1 MKKQKT
7 QLIIILVVLAVMVAA
22 YFALSAHNK
31 KVAEDQLTDD
41 YTILTMDTTTINEVK
56 VTKTT
61 KTEVGTATDVA
72 VEGAS
77 DEAADA
83 AEGASDSATE
93 ETSAADSA
101 TDATVEEVTDVD
113 AAEGVSEAVAETA
126 SEGASTETV
135 ETAEGTQ
142 QTADATDG
150 TSDAAAE
157 AVEPT
162 YEYTSEVAY
171 DLVLE
176 NGAWVLASDKTV
188 ELDQDSITYLLSSLA
203 SVTSNKEI
211 AGVTDFAQYG
221 LDHPSLTIEVT
232 KNDGTKTTIYIGD
245 YNSVSS
251 LYYAR
256 IGDSANVYM
265 INSTLSSSFGVDAS
279 SFAKVDAAGSTTETS
294 TGITGVDIDAGAASS
309 AAAAQDASAGSSDD
323 ATADV
328 SQDASTEASQAQ

>member
-61 KTEVGTATDVA
+61 KTEVGTTTDVA

-83 AEGASDSATE
+83 AEGASDPATE

-113 AAEGVSEAVAETA
+113 ATEGASEAVAETA
-126 SEGASTETV
+126 SEGTSTETAEAV
-135 ETAEGTQ
+135 EGT
-142 QTADATDG
+142 QTADAADG
-150 TSDAAAE
+150 TSDAE

-294 TGITGVDIDAGAASS
+294 AGITGVDIDAGAASS
-309 AAAAQDASAGSSDD
+309 AAASQDASVESSATEGTSDD
-323 ATADV
+323 ATENA
-328 SQDASTEASQAQ
+328 SQDASQAQ

>member
-77 DEAADA
+77 D
-83 AEGASDSATE
+83 SATE

-113 AAEGVSEAVAETA
+113 ATEGASEAVAETA
-126 SEGASTETV
+126 SEGTSTETV
-135 ETAEGTQ
+135 ETAEGT

-279 SFAKVDAAGSTTETS
+279 SFAKVDATQSTMGTS

-309 AAAAQDASAGSSDD
+309 AAAQDASAGSSDD

>member
-61 KTEVGTATDVA
+61 KTEVGTATD
-72 VEGAS
+72 
-77 DEAADA
+77 A

-93 ETSAADSA
+93 ETSVADSA

-113 AAEGVSEAVAETA
+113 AAEGASEAVAETA

-150 TSDAAAE
+150 TSDVAAE

-232 KNDGTKTTIYIGD
+232 KNDGTKTMIYIGD

-279 SFAKVDAAGSTTETS
+279 SFAKVDADGSTTETS
-294 TGITGVDIDAGAASS
+294 TGITGVDVDAGAASS
-309 AAAAQDASAGSSDD
+309 AAAAQDASAESSATEGTSDD
-323 ATADV
+323 ATENA
-328 SQDASTEASQAQ
+328 SQDAS